1 MAILIMVI
9 GLYKKYVNFKNGY
22 ISSGYINNGYISN
35 GYINIWLY

>member
-22 ISSGYINNGYISN
+22 INNGLLV
-35 GYINIWLY
+35 WLY